1 MLKISFIVCVLF
13 STAFSFSQKKIEASK
28 TTILNTDTLVFYKAS
43 MEPVNGIVYDLFE
56 DGKTKYQYSYL
67 NGKKH
72 GLSKS
77 WYANE
82 QLEQEV
88 NYLNGKRKG
97 YEKWWYET
105 GQLKKKAL
113 WENDELIELFI
124 WYNNGQPE
132 FIGPRKDKFGNEKT
146 TFYFPNGLLQEES
159 HYKNEKQHGTQ
170 KSWHDNGQLKIEA
183 NYVEEKRDGKLKM
196 WTNEGFLYGEY
207 SYSKD
212 KKNGVCKERQL
223 DGKQI
228 EELWNMDQL
237 ENQKVFLENTLI
249 AEFNFS
255 NGKMNGTQTI
265 KDNNGKNL
273 ILQENYKEGNYDG
286 CQKKWFENGQLE
298 REENYIDG
306 KKIGWQ
312 RYFDFSGK
320 LLGESNLIDGTG
332 KISVK
337 YANGQRAFEENYLN
351 GELDGLQKSWYKNG
365 QIAAEYNFVGGKRVG
380 LQTAYN
386 EKGAIVEEGNL
397 IDGNGVLK
405 AKQGEEVID
414 WEFQNGYAVGCG
426 KNLSGYEFN
435 LVDGNV
441 TEINFIRG
449 TYWRNYIWINGKHIT
464 HRIEKDRFLDPEYV
478 LVSGDCR
485 NCESWNSSFFLLDKN
500 LFNVDN
506 SNFFNN
512 LYFNRFV
519 IKGSCYDDFG
529 HLIECEE

>member
-132 FIGPRKDKFGNEKT
+132 VIGPRKDKFGNEKT
-146 TFYFPNGLLQEES
+146 TFYFPNGLLQDEC
-159 HYKNEKQHGTQ
+159 HYKNEKKHGTQ
-170 KSWHDNGQLKIEA
+170 KSWHDNGQLEIEV
-183 NYVEEKRDGKLKM
+183 NYVEGKLDGNLKM
-196 WTNEGFLYGEY
+196 WTNEGFLFGEY
-207 SYSKD
+207 SYSND
-212 KKNGVCKERQL
+212 KKNGVCKEWQL
-223 DGKQI
+223 DGKYI

-237 ENQKVFLENTLI
+237 ENQKVFLDNTLI

-265 KDNNGKNL
+265 KDDNGKNL
-273 ILQENYKEGNYDG
+273 ILQENYKDGNYNG
-286 CQKKWFENGQLE
+286 SQKKWFENGQLE

-306 KKIGWQ
+306 RKTGWQ
-312 RYFDFSGK
+312 RYYDISGK

-365 QIAAEYNFVGGKRVG
+365 QIAAEYNFVSGKRVG
-380 LQTAYN
+380 LQTAYS
-386 EKGAIVEEGNL
+386 EKGEIVEEGNL
-397 IDGNGVLK
+397 IDGNGVIK
-405 AKQGEEVID
+405 ANHNYYDSKVSYEY
-414 WEFQNGYAVGCG
+414 QNG
-426 KNLSGYEFN
+426 F
-435 LVDGNV
+435 LVNG
-441 TEINFIRG
+441 G
-449 TYWRNYIWINGKHIT
+449 TYEGDEIFYENGKISEIKYYGDGSFFTIKLNGNYITI
-464 HRIEKDRFLDPEYV
+464 IEIEDVEDEYTNAYAKRE
-478 LVSGDCR
+478 LSLNILYKENYSDQSLR
-485 NCESWNSSFFLLDKN
+485 EISSSIPKYLK
-500 LFNVDN
+500 
-506 SNFFNN
+506 SC
-512 LYFNRFV
+512 FV
-519 IKGSCYDDFG
+519 IKETCYDSNG
-529 HLIECEE
+529 RLIRCEY